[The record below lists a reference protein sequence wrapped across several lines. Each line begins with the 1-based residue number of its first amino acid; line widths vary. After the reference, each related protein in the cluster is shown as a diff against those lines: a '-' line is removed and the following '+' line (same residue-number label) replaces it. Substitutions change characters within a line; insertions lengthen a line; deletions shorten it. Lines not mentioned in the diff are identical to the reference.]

1 MERITLF
8 KSYLE
13 DFSRMKPEVMRIAGD
28 GAYALYDSI
37 DESYGFNEIMNWNE
51 SDAWILYL
59 AAHEGGHSWTVNR
72 LMRFVPIYLIMGSL
86 MISFFLLMAES
97 SVWII
102 WLVVALLAIIVESK
116 VPMLNEMAAEKF
128 VKKLLG
134 PGFQLSMFLES
145 TVKSY
150 GPESKTNVPKW
161 RFNILLNTLREL
173 EMEYWRI

>member
-59 AAHEGGHSWTVNR
+59 AAHEGGHSWTINR
-72 LMRFVPIYLIMGSL
+72 LMRFMPIYLIMGSMMVFL
-86 MISFFLLMAES
+86 FLFMVESFAS
-97 SVWII
+97 II
-102 WLVVALLAIIVESK
+102 WLVVVLLTIIVESK
-116 VPMLNEMAAEKF
+116 TSMFNEMAAEKF

-134 PGFQLSMFLES
+134 PGFQLSMFLEATMKAYGS
-145 TVKSY
+145 TIGDS
-150 GPESKTNVPKW
+150 VPKW
-161 RFNILLNTLREL
+161 RFNIMLNTLREL